1 LAAHASNASYWVDR
15 DQEDWSSKPAPG
27 KQFVRSCLKKNLLQK
42 RTGGVAQVVRV
53 PAFKGKA
60 LSPSKP

>member
-27 KQFVRSCLKKNLLQK
+27 KQFVRSCLKKNPLQK
-42 RTGGVAQVVRV
+42 KSVVVAQDIG
-53 PAFKGKA
+53 PEFKMKYC
-60 LSPSKP
+60 KRINK